1 SIVGLPDGKGHERV
15 ACLCV
20 PASRDDRAKVEE
32 HFAKVSAELPFW
44 KRVKVLHFW
53 EGDLP
58 KTATRKVKRPLI
70 IAELVRLEK
79 ATAEATQ
86 LATEPAGSDAWLY
99 DLLADLAQ
107 RPRGS
112 VSAQTRLVADLG
124 FDSLLIAELTVA
136 LEKAGVKAPSEAES
150 ATIATAGELAR
161 RIEKRED
168 ATIAATGT
176 LRRGKKGADAF
187 VPVTVAA
194 PGRNAIGFFQK
205 PFHGGLL

>member
-1 SIVGLPDGKGHERV
+1 MEFPSVGLREGRGHERA

-20 PASRDDRAKVEE
+20 PASRDARAKVEE

-58 KTATRKVKRPLI
+58 KTATWKVKRPLI

-79 ATAEATQ
+79 ATAAATQ

-107 RPRGS
+107 KPRGT
-112 VSAQTRLVADLG
+112 VNARTRMAADLG
-124 FDSLLIAELTVA
+124 FDSLLLAELTVGP
-136 LEKAGVKAPSEAES
+136 EKAGGKAPSEAPAAAS
-150 ATIATAGELAR
+150 STAGE
-161 RIEKRED
+161 
-168 ATIAATGT
+168 
-176 LRRGKKGADAF
+176 
-187 VPVTVAA
+187 
-194 PGRNAIGFFQK
+194 
-205 PFHGGLL
+205 

>member
-1 SIVGLPDGKGHERV
+1 CE
-15 ACLCV
+15 CY
-20 PASRDDRAKVEE
+20 
-32 HFAKVSAELPFW
+32 
-44 KRVKVLHFW
+44 
-53 EGDLP
+53 LP
-58 KTATRKVKRPLI
+58 KSATRKVKLPQDS
-70 IAELVRLEK
+70 AELVRLEK
-79 ATAEATQ
+79 ATAAATQ

-161 RIEKRED
+161 RIEKREG
-168 ATIAATGT
+168 AAIAG
-176 LRRGKKGADAF
+176 
-187 VPVTVAA
+187 
-194 PGRNAIGFFQK
+194 
-205 PFHGGLL
+205 